1 MNAISFM
8 RQSVLWGGYLMLK
21 KLNLC
26 FKKILT
32 FLVSLCLFFNLTF
45 TGYIYSYA
53 DDAASL
59 NPLFIPIASVV
70 TATAIGSGII
80 ANNSQEAIQGVDQL
94 IQNVISN
101 IKSSEIQKSEADS
114 NYVSPFKVINGGQPE
129 KPNNNNKNGKW
140 VALGAGA
147 LASNEIWANREAI
160 QSIMSEI
167 NNLKGY
173 NKTNFING
181 IVNVSDT
188 NLLST
193 SSASGIALQLANLSN
208 SSVKQFD
215 DFIHSSWFTDNG
227 LNPDN
232 CLFSV
237 GVVVTDILNQEP
249 VYPTLYVNV
258 MVKPDNLSKIKLL
271 GNPFKYNT
279 YTNKYGS
286 LSFYYTDTG
295 TPYCQFLDENQV
307 TVKSSYYMVQV
318 DRRTNINDPIKTG
331 LWSSNTENKYYQTNI
346 NNQKSYAYSGYKWF
360 TENPWNYTNNVYNVN
375 QTFEVN
381 FPDWLQDSINL
392 LGQQMEML
400 RLGLTTIQP
409 SWDPTQEQIQSGLS
423 PTNVIN
429 QYINN
434 YENPEY
440 IPEDNPNT
448 GDDDNPTVAP
458 PIQEPQPNNDY
469 LGNFL
474 LPESITT
481 KFPFC
486 IPFDVARCLRLFS
499 TSQREAPKWECDLK
513 YGSNTYHVV
522 IDLSIFDDLA
532 SFIRPLEYICFL
544 VGLAVG
550 TRSLMR
556 G

>member
-1 MNAISFM
+1 
-8 RQSVLWGGYLMLK
+8 MLK
-21 KLNLC
+21 KLNVC

-53 DDAASL
+53 DDVASI
-59 NPLFIPIASVV
+59 NPLFIPITQVV
-70 TATAIGSGII
+70 TATAIATGII
-80 ANNSQEAIQGVDQL
+80 ANSSQEAIKGADQL

-114 NYVSPFKVINGGQPE
+114 NYVSPYKVINGGKPE
-129 KPNNNNKNGKW
+129 KPSNDNKNGKW

-147 LASNEIWANREAI
+147 LASNEIWANKEAI
-160 QSIMSEI
+160 EAIMSQI
-167 NNLKGY
+167 NNLNGY
-173 NKTNFING
+173 DKTIFSNG
-181 IVNVSDT
+181 VKNVSDT
-188 NLLST
+188 NLLTT
-193 SSASGIALQLANLSN
+193 SNASGIALQLAQYDSRLNTQFTNVIN
-208 SSVKQFD
+208 SSVFNDK
-215 DFIHSSWFTDNG
+215 ISEYGIN
-227 LNPDN
+227 
-232 CLFSV
+232 
-237 GVVVTDILNQEP
+237 
-249 VYPTLYVNV
+249 
-258 MVKPDNLSKIKLL
+258 KDNLVYSVTFIPTQLAEKSENYPALTVSCIDSSTFSKIRLSYNL
-271 GNPFKYNT
+271 GFNT
-279 YTNKYGS
+279 ISGRETSTMYPYSYSYYYLTDKDGSGS
-286 LSFYYTDTG
+286 LNVYRTLNDDNASVRIRNL
-295 TPYCQFLDENQV
+295 QFQIGQHDATQQANVSLKAENYNNNV
-307 TVKSSYYMVQV
+307 FLASMT
-318 DRRTNINDPIKTG
+318 
-331 LWSSNTENKYYQTNI
+331 SSNLTYN
-346 NNQKSYAYSGYKWF
+346 AYVGYKW
-360 TENPWNYTNNVYNVN
+360 TSENPWTFTNNVYNVN
-375 QTFEVN
+375 KTFDVN
-381 FPDWLQDSINL
+381 FPDWLQNSINL

-409 SWDPTQEQIQSGLS
+409 SWNPTQEQIQSGLS

-448 GDDDNPTVAP
+448 GDDDDNPSVAP

-532 SFIRPLEYICFL
+532 SFIRPLEYIAFL